1 MIRINLLSGPKSRHA
16 KTQWDVRAQL
26 LLGVGLLLITLA
38 SCWWYWAALDDEIL
52 AKQTEKQNKEKQLA
66 MLQEQVKQ
74 VQDFEAK
81 KKLLEDK
88 NRVIDQLEKSRAGPV
103 RVLDYVSQSIEPL
116 RIWLVRLNVNG
127 NHIEIEGRAMTND
140 DVVAFVNNL
149 RKTDYFTNIW
159 LQESRAAVDN
169 KVSVYQF
176 KLGFSLK
183 G

>member
-1 MIRINLLSGPKSRHA
+1 MIRINLLPGPKSRHT
-16 KTQWDVRAQL
+16 KSQWDVRAQL

-38 SCWWYWAALDDEIL
+38 GCWWYWAALDEEIE
-52 AKQTEKQNKEKQLA
+52 AKQAEKQNKEKHLA

-88 NRVIDQLEKSRAGPV
+88 NRIIDQLEKSRAGPV

-116 RIWLVRLNVNG
+116 RIWLVRLNVKG
-127 NHIEIEGRAMTND
+127 NNIEVEGKAMTND

-159 LQESRAAVDN
+159 LQESRSATDN

-176 KLGFSLK
+176 KVGFSLK